1 MEFRKVSIGYD
12 AGERIYFVSDG
23 EFRHLSAEAKSLDTL
38 RKKLETLELRPVLCP
53 IYAKDAP
60 ELCKSHIG
68 RSEVPKFKRLK
79 LNPETPTPRPINAQ

>member
-60 ELCKSHIG
+60 EFRKT
-68 RSEVPKFKRLK
+68 RTERAAVPKFKRLK
-79 LNPETPTPRPINAQ
+79 LDEISNQRRGR

>member
-1 MEFRKVSIGYD
+1 MEFRKISIGYD

-60 ELCKSHIG
+60 EFCSTTKPRTARQSSRRLDTAAIPTRRG
-68 RSEVPKFKRLK
+68 R
-79 LNPETPTPRPINAQ
+79 

>member
-1 MEFRKVSIGYD
+1 MEFRKVSIGFD
-12 AGERIYFVSDG
+12 SEAGAYFIADG

-60 ELCKSHIG
+60 EFRKTRAE
-68 RSEVPKFKRLK
+68 RSVPKFKRLK
-79 LNPETPTPRPINAQ
+79 IDEIPKRQRRGP